1 MNTCNQRK
9 NDKYRFLSQYVQVE
23 QLNQQGWARTYLVL
37 CEDSS
42 KAALIDPIWE
52 NLESDLSLLKSRGL
66 VLKMVI
72 GTHTHADHISAG
84 WLLAERI
91 GCEFI
96 MLEGAATH
104 GITQQVKDQEK
115 LEMGSVS
122 FTFHAAPGHTS
133 DSMLVEVSGYI
144 MTGDF
149 LFNGDGGVGR
159 DDLPGGDI
167 DSHWNSLRVLDRFS
181 GDVKVL
187 SGHEP
192 PDIEPRSLD
201 WNRQNNPALLCSS
214 VTEYEAWQKKEWQR
228 LGAVRMLERSLP
240 ANLSGILPDQ

>member
-1 MNTCNQRK
+1 M
-9 NDKYRFLSQYVQVE
+9 SQCMQIE
-23 QLNQQGWARTYLVL
+23 QLNREGWARTYLVV
-37 CEDSS
+37 CEESS
-42 KAALIDPIWE
+42 KAALVDPIWE
-52 NLESDLSLLKSRGL
+52 NLELDLALLKSREY
-66 VLKMVI
+66 VLQMVI

-84 WLLAERI
+84 WLLAERT

-96 MLEGAATH
+96 MLESASTH
-104 GITQQVKDQEK
+104 GVTQYVVNHEK

-122 FTFHAAPGHTS
+122 FTFHAVPGHTT
-133 DSMLVEVSGYI
+133 DSMLVEVSGHI

-149 LFNGDGGVGR
+149 LFNGSGGVGR
-159 DDLPGGDI
+159 DDLPGGDVEA
-167 DSHWNSLRVLDRFS
+167 HWNSLQVLNRFS

-192 PDIEPRSLD
+192 PDAEPETLD

-214 VTEYEAWQKKEWQR
+214 IEEYEAWQKKEWER
-228 LGAVRMLERSLP
+228 LGTVSMLERSLP